1 MVFHP
6 SNELL
11 CTKSEKLK
19 DRKIALCVTGSIAAV
34 ETVKLARELIRHGA
48 EIFPVMT
55 REAQKIIS
63 PHALQFATGNMPI
76 TEITGNIEHVSLC
89 GKTQNKVDLL
99 LIAPCTANTISK
111 IACGIDDTPVT
122 TFATTALGT
131 KIPIMIVPAMHGS
144 MYNNSIVLE
153 NIEKLKRVGIE
164 FIEPK
169 LEEGKAKFPETDEIV
184 ERVIRKLGRND
195 MNQLKLLVIAGSTT
209 EQIDDVRAIT
219 NKSSGKTGIELA
231 KRAFERG
238 AEVKL
243 LYGSCSEKIPSYIRE
258 RSERIYEEYSCAKQT
273 NIRGIAKSNSEVS
286 PKAVPKYVQSENF
299 CTVNELI
306 AKLKNLNYYN
316 AIICPAAISDYIPE
330 RKNGKLSSE
339 KKEISLKLKQAPKI
353 LKLIRKKYR
362 NYIVGFKLESN
373 ISREELLKRAYSKL
387 KSENLNLIVANDLKN
402 LTLETNEVLII
413 DRKMGFIL
421 IKDRKEKIAER
432 ILDKVA
438 DDLYSATENESVKIS
453 RRKSMLQS
461 IYLVKKK

>member
-63 PHALQFATGNMPI
+63 PHALQFATGNMTI

-131 KIPIMIVPAMHGS
+131 KIPILIVPAMHGS

-153 NIEKLKRVGIE
+153 NIEKLKRVGTE

-195 MNQLKLLVIAGSTT
+195 MNQLKLLVIAGSTI

-243 LYGSCSEKIPSYIRE
+243 LYGSCSEKIP
-258 RSERIYEEYSCAKQT
+258 
-273 NIRGIAKSNSEVS
+273 
-286 PKAVPKYVQSENF
+286 PKYIQTENF
-299 CTVNELI
+299 RTINELI

-330 RKNGKLSSE
+330 RKKGKLSSE

-362 NYIVGFKLESN
+362 NYLVGFKLESN
-373 ISREELLKRAYSKL
+373 ISREELLKRAYGKL

-413 DRKMGFIL
+413 DKKMDFTL

-432 ILDKVA
+432 ILDKVV
-438 DDLYSATENESVKIS
+438 DDL
-453 RRKSMLQS
+453 QS
-461 IYLVKKK
+461 VKKK

>member
-1 MVFHP
+1 MAFHP

-11 CTKSEKLK
+11 CTKSEKLR

-153 NIEKLKRVGIE
+153 NIKKLKRVGIE
-164 FIEPK
+164 FIAPK

-195 MNQLKLLVIAGSTT
+195 LTRMKLLVIAGSTT

-238 AEVKL
+238 AEVRL
-243 LYGSCSEKIPSYIRE
+243 LCGNCSEKIPPHIQ
-258 RSERIYEEYSCAKQT
+258 A
-273 NIRGIAKSNSEVS
+273 
-286 PKAVPKYVQSENF
+286 ENF
-299 CTVNELI
+299 CTLNELI

-330 RKNGKLSSE
+330 RKKGKLSSE

-362 NYIVGFKLESN
+362 NYLVGFKLESN
-373 ISREELLKRAYSKL
+373 ISREELLKKAYSKL

-413 DRKMGFIL
+413 DRKMDFTL

-432 ILDKVA
+432 ILDKVT
-438 DDLYSATENESVKIS
+438 DDL
-453 RRKSMLQS
+453 
-461 IYLVKKK
+461 YLVKKK